1 MLFFK
6 VSLKELLRSKRQ
18 QKELVSDLACFNKNL
33 FQSITKKHC
42 AAISKQVSVKKARN
56 ANIVMI
62 SALSKKKKPILIFTQ
77 IQDQKLVKCR
87 TLSSLASILS
97 KLLKGVCMVSIGCV
111 QIMEMTANID
121 ICYRKATFCRRKILN
136 KSSLQ
141 MKKKN

>member
-18 QKELVSDLACFNKNL
+18 QKELVSDLACFNLNL
-33 FQSITKKHC
+33 FQLITKKHC
-42 AAISKQVSVKKARN
+42 AAISKQVSVKRARN

-77 IQDQKLVKCR
+77 IQDPKLVKCR
-87 TLSSLASILS
+87 TLSSLASISL

-111 QIMEMTANID
+111 QIMEMTANIG
-121 ICYRKATFCRRKILN
+121 ICCLKATFCRRKSLN
-136 KSSLQ
+136 KGSLQ

>member
-1 MLFFK
+1 M
-6 VSLKELLRSKRQ
+6 
-18 QKELVSDLACFNKNL
+18 
-33 FQSITKKHC
+33 
-42 AAISKQVSVKKARN
+42 KKARN